1 MSEAACGQQ
10 EIVTIHS
17 LNLLGD
23 GVLKLKPPIP
33 PENLK
38 LEDENRE
45 YIIVEKKG
53 DLTMMTVSWKWSVAE
68 QTPGPQKKEDE
79 KEEGLLI

>member
-1 MSEAACGQQ
+1 M
-10 EIVTIHS
+10 TIHS
-17 LNLLGD
+17 LNLMGD

-45 YIIVEKKG
+45 YIIVEKRLLN
-53 DLTMMTVSWKWSVAE
+53 DDDSVLEAVC
-68 QTPGPQKKEDE
+68 G
-79 KEEGLLI
+79 